1 MADLTPSTPQRFP
14 SLCHLAL
21 RRSSGWRTRLD
32 ITWLDA
38 RVLLSG
44 GPPWPSG
51 LQIDAPPALDFTIWA
66 HPVLAVP
73 CPTCG
78 AGVGARCVRPSGHE
92 SLNLHALRC
101 LRADHAFLERHGTG
115 ARLAFVAPGQWLI
128 DPCGSVRD

>member
-1 MADLTPSTPQRFP
+1 M
-14 SLCHLAL
+14 
-21 RRSSGWRTRLD
+21 D

-78 AGVGARCVRPSGHE
+78 AGVGAWCVRPSGHQA
-92 SLNLHALRC
+92 LDLHSLRC
-101 LRADHAFLERHGTG
+101 LRADHAFLERYGTG
-115 ARLAFVAPGQWLI
+115 ACLTFVAPGQWLV
-128 DPCGSVRD
+128 DPSGGVRD